1 MQVSTGN
8 VACGQPW
15 LRNQAIDSTVRDP
28 GVEVDSALEIAEK
41 FEVWNTCAELSC
53 SACTEKVCRK
63 KTTGLNR
70 VEPAEPL
77 GPNVECLL
85 KPAVSPPNADTLGV
99 RNCMRGRCEACDC
112 RSAP

>member
-41 FEVWNTCAELSC
+41 FEVWNTRAELSC
-53 SACTEKVCRK
+53 SACTEKSVPQEDDWPEQSRTCGAAWAQCRM
-63 KTTGLNR
+63 
-70 VEPAEPL
+70 
-77 GPNVECLL
+77 
-85 KPAVSPPNADTLGV
+85 PP
-99 RNCMRGRCEACDC
+99 
-112 RSAP
+112 